1 MVGRGV
7 KDMDVIAVSFGE
19 NESSQLN
26 EADYA
31 VKWFNERG
39 FNLDLDK
46 DHLHDFNGNEATCS
60 LMGPFIVFKE
70 REKPFPD
77 IIFEYILGLT
87 DHKGVVS
94 MMEQDDNEWP
104 IPDSQADL
112 YLADFIASIKAGD
125 A

>member
-1 MVGRGV
+1 ME
-7 KDMDVIAVSFGE
+7 VIAVSFGE